1 MKKIAATL
9 CSALSLYCLPE
20 ITLGDEVRTDG
31 GIEVYRENDNRYWFK
46 LHGLAKADA
55 VFFVNDFNDE
65 QNDFPSGANIRSLE
79 TSFVGGIGK
88 DLSFTVVLSY
98 ESGPVTIND
107 AFFTYAG
114 FKNTELSLGQIISPF
129 CLENANSGKW
139 IPFLERS
146 LPVIALRPCL
156 GLGAKFTNWGEH
168 YGINIASATVP
179 HNQNR
184 DTALIKHRS
193 DKLTNTIRAHYVPIN
208 DGGKVLQ
215 FGVSGVYANNNPTYR
230 DGSPNNDGR
239 RFATRPEIKAR
250 NTPNTVDSGNRLYVK
265 YYTESAFELSGQ
277 NGPLVMGIEYLQ
289 ANISRQNEPGLC
301 FNGWHTQLS
310 YVLTGET
317 RIYKVKTGTYG
328 QIIPKKPYGAF
339 EVAARYSM
347 VNLNDEDIHGG
358 KENNVT
364 LALSWIVNENLLF
377 LANYINASI
386 DPTQALGD
394 NLNPKSNHRHLDIFG
409 LRSQFVW

>member
-1 MKKIAATL
+1 MKKITL
-9 CSALSLYCLPE
+9 ALCALLSLPF
-20 ITLGDEVRTDG
+20 IPTISHADEVRTDG

-46 LHGLAKADA
+46 LHGLAKIDGV
-55 VFFVNDFNDE
+55 VFTSNYEEEKNE
-65 QNDFPSGANIRSLE
+65 FPSGTNIRSLE

-88 DLSFTVVLSY
+88 DLSFTVVLAY
-98 ESGPVTIND
+98 EGTQVAIND

-114 FKNTELSLGQIISPF
+114 LKDTEISLGQIISPF

-139 IPFLERS
+139 LPFLERS
-146 LPVIALRPCL
+146 LPVIALRPCM
-156 GLGAKFTNWGEH
+156 GIGGRITNWGEH
-168 YGINIASATVP
+168 YGLTVASATVP

-184 DTALIKHRS
+184 DTAVIKHRS
-193 DKLTNTIRAHYVPIN
+193 DKFTNTIRGYVVPIN
-208 DGGKVLQ
+208 HDNKVLQ
-215 FGVSGVYANNNPTYR
+215 FGISGVYADNNPNYR
-230 DGSPNNDGR
+230 NDLPNDDGR
-239 RFATRPEIKAR
+239 RFSTRPEVKAR
-250 NTPNTVDSGNRLYVK
+250 NTPSLVDSGNRLHIK

-289 ANISRQNEPGLC
+289 ASIHRDFAPNL
-301 FNGWHTQLS
+301 FFDGWHAQVS
-310 YVLTGET
+310 YVLTGES

-328 QIIPKKPYGAF
+328 QIIPKCPYGAF

-364 LALSWIVNENLLF
+364 LALNWIVNENLLF

-386 DPTQALGD
+386 DPTQALGN
-394 NLNPKSNHRHLDIFG
+394 NLNPSANHRRLNIVG
-409 LRSQFVW
+409 LRSQIVW

>member
-1 MKKIAATL
+1 MKKIAL
-9 CSALSLYCLPE
+9 ALSSLLFLSIPG
-20 ITLGDEVRTDG
+20 IGLGDEVRTDG
-31 GIEVYRENDNRYWFK
+31 GIEVYREKDNRYWFK
-46 LHGLAKADA
+46 LHGLAKIDGV
-55 VFFVNDFNDE
+55 VFTSNYE
-65 QNDFPSGANIRSLE
+65 EEKSEFPSGTNIRSLE

-88 DLSFTVVLSY
+88 DLSFTVVLAY
-98 ESGPVTIND
+98 EGTQVAIND

-114 FKNTELSLGQIISPF
+114 LKDTEISLGQIISPF

-139 IPFLERS
+139 LPFLERS
-146 LPVIALRPCL
+146 LPVIALRPCM
-156 GLGAKFTNWGEH
+156 GIGGRVTNWGEH
-168 YGINIASATVP
+168 YGITVASATVP

-184 DTALIKHRS
+184 DTAVIKHGS
-193 DKLTNTIRAHYVPIN
+193 DRFTNTIRGYLVPIN
-208 DGGKVLQ
+208 HDNKVLQ
-215 FGVSGVYANNNPTYR
+215 FGVSGVYADNNPNYR
-230 DGSPNNDGR
+230 NGLPNDDGR

-250 NTPNTVDSGNRLYVK
+250 NTPNMVDSGNRLRIK

-289 ANISRQNEPGLC
+289 ASIHRDFAPNL
-301 FNGWHTQLS
+301 FFDGWHAQLS
-310 YVLTGET
+310 YVLTGES

-328 QIIPKKPYGAF
+328 QIIPKGPYGAF

-364 LALSWIVNENLLF
+364 LALNWIVNENLLF

-386 DPTQALGD
+386 DPTQALG
-394 NLNPKSNHRHLDIFG
+394 NTLNPAANHRRLNIVG
-409 LRSQFVW
+409 LRSQIVW

>member
-1 MKKIAATL
+1 MKKIAA
-9 CSALSLYCLPE
+9 ALSSILCLYSIPMVSQ
-20 ITLGDEVRTDG
+20 GDEVRTDG
-31 GIEVYRENDNRYWFK
+31 GIEVYREDDNRYWFK

-55 VFFVNDFNDE
+55 AFFLSNFDE
-65 QNDFPSGANIRSLE
+65 EENEFPSGANIRSLE

-88 DLSFTVVLSY
+88 DLSFSIVLVY
-98 ESGPVTIND
+98 EGGPVTIND

-114 FKNTELSLGQIISPF
+114 FKDTEISLGQIISPF

-139 IPFLERS
+139 LPFLERS
-146 LPVIALRPCL
+146 LPVIALRPCM
-156 GLGAKFTNWGEH
+156 GLGGRVTNWGEH
-168 YGINIASATVP
+168 YGITLASATAP

-184 DTALIKHRS
+184 DTAVIKHRS
-193 DKLTNTIRAHYVPIN
+193 DKLTNTVRAYYVPIN
-208 DGGKVLQ
+208 NENKVLQ
-215 FGVSGVYANNNPTYR
+215 IGLSGVYADNNPTFR
-230 DGSPNNDGR
+230 NGLPNDDGR
-239 RFATRPEIKAR
+239 RFASRPEIKAR
-250 NTPNTVDSGNRLYVK
+250 NTPNTVDSGNRLHIK
-265 YYTESAFELSGQ
+265 YYTESAVELSGQ
-277 NGPLVMGIEYLQ
+277 KGPLVMGIEYLQ
-289 ANISRQNEPGLC
+289 ASIHREFAPNL
-301 FNGWHTQLS
+301 FFDGWHTQLS
-310 YVLTGET
+310 YVLTGES

-377 LANYINASI
+377 IANYINASI

-394 NLNPKSNHRHLDIFG
+394 SFNPMPNHRHINIFG
-409 LRSQFVW
+409 LRSQIVW